1 VVVEPSEAGFC
12 EIYSNRASDHWFF
25 LKGSVKAMPHLRKK
39 KIQGQKSGV
48 WALPSQALPAS
59 EPTPPPPSVV
69 ERRAFVRH
77 FCDIGALV
85 DSWPARIENVSR
97 GGLKVVIGRRFE
109 MGTILKVEVATAG
122 EESFSTLL
130 ARVVRAAPESIGNWG
145 LGCAFLQEIS
155 DEEVQDLLVREGNK
169 Q

>member
-1 VVVEPSEAGFC
+1 
-12 EIYSNRASDHWFF
+12 
-25 LKGSVKAMPHLRKK
+25 MPRLRKK
-39 KIQGQKSGV
+39 RIQGQKSGV
-48 WALPSQALPAS
+48 WALPPKTVSVS
-59 EPTPPPPSVV
+59 EPTPPPASGI

-130 ARVVRAAPESIGNWG
+130 ARVVRAAPESIGNWS

-155 DEEVQDLLVREGNK
+155 EEEVQDLLVGAGK
-169 Q
+169 

>member
-1 VVVEPSEAGFC
+1 
-12 EIYSNRASDHWFF
+12 
-25 LKGSVKAMPHLRKK
+25 RKK
-39 KIQGQKSGV
+39 QIKGQRSGV
-48 WALPSQALPAS
+48 WALPLKAATPVPEPSPPAA
-59 EPTPPPPSVV
+59 PPPGI

-109 MGTILKVEVATAG
+109 VGTILKVEIATAG
-122 EESFSTLL
+122 EENFSMLL
-130 ARVVRAAPESIGNWG
+130 AQVVRAAPESVGNWG

-155 DEEVQDLLVREGNK
+155 EE
-169 Q
+169 

>member
-1 VVVEPSEAGFC
+1 
-12 EIYSNRASDHWFF
+12 
-25 LKGSVKAMPHLRKK
+25 MPHLRKN

-48 WALPSQALPAS
+48 WALPPKTAPASAS
-59 EPTPPPPSVV
+59 EPTPPPTSGI

-77 FCDIGALV
+77 FCDLGAVV

-109 MGTILKVEVATAG
+109 VGTILKVEIATAG
-122 EESFSTLL
+122 EENFSMLL
-130 ARVVRAAPESIGNWG
+130 AQVVRAAPESVGNWG

-155 DEEVQDLLVREGNK
+155 EEEVQGLLAGEERP

>member
-1 VVVEPSEAGFC
+1 MDMTS
-12 EIYSNRASDHWFF
+12 I
-25 LKGSVKAMPHLRKK
+25 RKK
-39 KIQGQKSGV
+39 KIRGTKSGV
-48 WALPSQALPAS
+48 WALPPIARQ
-59 EPTPPPPSVV
+59 PSVAPQPLAAPAAS

-77 FCDIGALV
+77 FCDLGAVV

-109 MGTILKVEVATAG
+109 VGTILKVEVAVADQ
-122 EESFSTLL
+122 ESFSTLL
-130 ARVVRAAPESIGNWG
+130 ARVVRAAPESVGNWG

-155 DEEVQDLLVREGNK
+155 EEEVQGLLAGEERR